1 MGWKLLQ
8 PRERTILGFGLA
20 TVLIV
25 SGVIGA
31 FVWLFLDALGLP
43 LPTETWVALGAVPAV
58 AGLALVLSLKWARK
72 RMLTMAALR
81 EAVIASENTKATA
94 QELALADQ
102 FGHEAKAWNA
112 LLDRLAGDAQ
122 NAADPTITG
131 TGASA
136 GDARLALSVCSALWQ
151 GLLVVGPKL
160 DIRYANPAAAM
171 LLGVDGA
178 TLVGTPVT
186 ELVDM
191 TPLLDDSTGQ
201 TPSLRRGTLEI
212 DREIGEATA
221 HLRLSV
227 RSGREGDGSVVVVED
242 VTQLR
247 AAEEARANFIAHA
260 THELRTPLTNM
271 RLYAETALG
280 DDCDEAMLGTCLN
293 VINQE
298 VRRLER
304 VVSDMLSVS
313 EMEAGALSIQEG
325 EARLDQLFDDLKAEF
340 EHQAKDKGVTLKF
353 TLPAKLPVI
362 KGDRDKL
369 LQAYHNVLGNAIK
382 YTPEGGEVTLSADQ
396 NDEGLTVSVRDTG
409 VGISEADRQ
418 RIFERFYRTDDVR
431 ASGAQG
437 TGLGLTLAKEIML
450 CHEGLIDV
458 DSQPG
463 KGSVFTLSLPNGR
476 LVA

>member
-1 MGWKLLQ
+1 MGWRLLR

-20 TVLIV
+20 TVVIV

-31 FVWLFLDALGLP
+31 FVWLFLSELGLP
-43 LPTETWVALGAVPAV
+43 LPTETWIALGAVPAV
-58 AGLALVLSLKWARK
+58 AGLALVLSLKWVRG
-72 RMLTMAALR
+72 RILSMAALR
-81 EAVIASENTKATA
+81 EAVIASENTSASA
-94 QELALADQ
+94 QELTLADQ

-112 LLDRLAGDAQ
+112 LLDRLASGSK
-122 NAADPTITG
+122 NAADPANVGTG
-131 TGASA
+131 TSA

-171 LLGVDGA
+171 LLGA
-178 TLVGTPVT
+178 KSETIVGSAVT
-186 ELVDM
+186 ELLDM
-191 TPLLDDSTGQ
+191 TELLDDSTGQ
-201 TPSLRRGTLEI
+201 TPTLRRGTLEL
-212 DREIGEATA
+212 DRQVGEAST

-227 RSGREGDGSVVVVED
+227 RSGREGDGSVVVIED

-247 AAEEARANFIAHA
+247 AAEDARANFIAHA

-304 VVSDMLSVS
+304 VVSDMLCVS

-325 EARLDQLFDDLKAEF
+325 EARLDQLFEELKAEF

-353 TLPAKLPVI
+353 TLPGKLPVI

-382 YTPEGGEVTLSADQ
+382 YTPEGGEVTLTADQ
-396 NDEGLTVSVRDTG
+396 SEEGLTVSVRDTG
-409 VGISEADRQ
+409 VGIAEADRQ

-463 KGSVFTLSLPNGR
+463 KGSVFTLSLPSGR